1 MESIIGHR
9 IDYNGVG
16 ALRGQRH
23 VHRRIYP
30 SNTPHPSRAFERL
43 FSCFTQFGGVFLCLN
58 CNEFRDTRPLNITG
72 VSVPGN
78 TFNWIVEDLESAE
91 LQT

>member
-1 MESIIGHR
+1 MESILGHR

-23 VHRRIYP
+23 VPRKTYP
-30 SNTPHPSRAFERL
+30 NNTPRPPWAFERL
-43 FSCFTQFGGVFLCLN
+43 FSCFTQFGGVFNCLN
-58 CNEFRDTRPLNITG
+58 FDKFRDTRPLDITG

-78 TFNWIVEDLESAE
+78 TFNWIVEDLEYPK